1 MKAAYIEKNGP
12 ASTIKIGQ
20 LPIPEL
26 KSDEILVKVKAVS
39 VNFVDTFVRAGSFK
53 TKQDF
58 PFVIGRDA
66 VGTVS
71 AIGRD
76 VSQFKT
82 DDLVWTNSMGY
93 DGRMGTSSELVAV
106 PEARLFH
113 APKVDPIKLVAS
125 VHSSATA
132 AIVLSDVLQ
141 VESNHRIL
149 IEGGAGHVGTKFI
162 ELAKSLGL
170 EVATTSNSN
179 DFEKLQQLG
188 TDKTLDYHEPIQGNY
203 DYIVDTSGKVS
214 LQNNLDHLNLYGKIA
229 LITAPKDNQFDFQVR
244 QMYTKSQSINGF
256 VISHATLKQIQSAGK
271 ILNDNFEAGRLL
283 TDEILTMPLDQAAKA
298 QQLLENHQTKNQRIV
313 LTVE

>member
-20 LPIPEL
+20 LPVPEL
-26 KSDEILVKVKAVS
+26 KTDEILVKVKAVS

-53 TKQDF
+53 TKQAF

-71 AIGRD
+71 AIGKD
-76 VSQFKT
+76 TSDFQIG
-82 DDLVWTNSMGY
+82 DLVWTNSMGY
-93 DGRMGTSSELVAV
+93 DGRMGTSSEFVAV
-106 PEARLFH
+106 PAKRLFR
-113 APKVDPIKLVAS
+113 APEVDPVKLVAS

-141 VESNHRIL
+141 VKSDQQIL

-170 EVATTSNSN
+170 EVTTTSNPN

-188 TDKTLDYHEPIQGNY
+188 TDKTFDYHKSIQGSY
-203 DYIVDTSGKVS
+203 DYIVDTSGKVN
-214 LQNNLDHLNLYGKIA
+214 LQDNLDHLNLYGKIA
-229 LITAPKDNQFDFQVR
+229 LITAPKDNQFNFRVR

-256 VISHATLKQIQSAGK
+256 VISHATLSQIQSAGK

-283 TDEILTMPLDQAAKA
+283 TDEIIKMPLDQAAKA
-298 QQLLENHQTKNQRIV
+298 HQLLENQQTKGKRIV
-313 LTVE
+313 LTME